1 MKVLD
6 NFYIDGQWVPS
17 SGDSHVEVT
26 DSATEEVIA
35 RVAEGTS
42 ADVDAAVA
50 AAKAAF
56 ATWSTTPERRAG
68 MAAPESRATTGSMP
82 VPTNGASARRSGTA

>member
-6 NFYIDGQWVPS
+6 NFYIDGAWVPS

-35 RVAEGTS
+35 KVAEGTA

-50 AAKAAF
+50 AAKRAF
-56 ATWSTTPERRAG
+56 ATWSTTPGRHPRQ
-68 MAAPESRATTGSMP
+68 
-82 VPTNGASARRSGTA
+82 VPA

>member
-26 DSATEEVIA
+26 DSAT
-35 RVAEGTS
+35 
-42 ADVDAAVA
+42 
-50 AAKAAF
+50 
-56 ATWSTTPERRAG
+56 
-68 MAAPESRATTGSMP
+68 
-82 VPTNGASARRSGTA
+82 